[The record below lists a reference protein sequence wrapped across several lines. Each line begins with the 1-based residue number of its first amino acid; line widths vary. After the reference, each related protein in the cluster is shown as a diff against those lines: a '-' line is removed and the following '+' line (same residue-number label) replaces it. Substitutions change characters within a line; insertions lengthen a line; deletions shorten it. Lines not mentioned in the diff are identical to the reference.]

1 MKQLRWAAMALGVLS
16 VVLWLASY
24 SWILGLTP
32 PTRWIS
38 RTASPWWVA
47 EVAAVGAGV
56 LSLVAGLVVA
66 MRSAGPARRFPLW
79 AAALGGFAAAMSLLS
94 LSISA

>member
-1 MKQLRWAAMALGVLS
+1 MKQLRWAAMALGVMS

-66 MRSAGPARRFPLW
+66 TRSPGARRFPLW

-94 LSISA
+94 LSMSA

>member
-38 RTASPWWVA
+38 DTASPWWVA

-56 LSLVAGLVVA
+56 LSLVAGLTVA
-66 MRSAGPARRFPLW
+66 MLSAGGARRFPLW
-79 AAALGGFAAAMSLLS
+79 AAALGGFAATMSLLS
-94 LSISA
+94 LSMSA

>member
-1 MKQLRWAAMALGVLS
+1 MALGVLS

-24 SWILGLTP
+24 SWIIGLTP
-32 PTRWIS
+32 PTQWIS

-47 EVAAVGAGV
+47 EVAAVGVGI
-56 LSLVAGLVVA
+56 LSLVAGLAVA
-66 MRSAGPARRFPLW
+66 RRSAEGTRRLPLS

-94 LSISA
+94 LSMSA

>member
-1 MKQLRWAAMALGVLS
+1 MALGVLS

-32 PTRWIS
+32 PTQWIS
-38 RTASPWWVA
+38 STASPWWVA
-47 EVAAVGAGV
+47 EVAAVVAGV

-66 MRSAGPARRFPLW
+66 MRSAGGARRFALW
-79 AAALGGFAAAMSLLS
+79 AAALGGFAATMSLLGLS
-94 LSISA
+94 LSA